1 MVVPAEVDSAPA
13 GQRTYDFFKAMC
25 SAMKNE
31 YGKIARSKIKE
42 LREALKQGEVESMF
56 FLRDKRVQD
65 LLYHGFDALY
75 RTDQAKAEAYR
86 ELIRSGQGMRKEAFV
101 NLDGSAIEM
110 IDHCDFLEVTE

>member
-1 MVVPAEVDSAPA
+1 
-13 GQRTYDFFKAMC
+13 
-25 SAMKNE
+25 
-31 YGKIARSKIKE
+31 
-42 LREALKQGEVESMF
+42 MF

-101 NLDGSAIEM
+101 NLDGSKRCLFFDAIEM